1 MIRRFALASA
11 ILITA
16 GSAAPAMADFTNGTA
31 TSDINVSATVISSC
45 SISTTPL
52 AFGDYD
58 PLVTHATTDL
68 DATATVTTTC
78 SNGGGIKY
86 IRLGQGANA
95 TTGSTNLNPERRLK
109 NSGNGYINYNIYLD
123 SERILIWG
131 DDISSSLPV
140 FVTGSAQNTTIYG
153 RIPAGQAADATT
165 YSDTVVATVEW

>member
-16 GSAAPAMADFTNGTA
+16 GYAAPAMAGTA
-31 TSDINVSATVISSC
+31 TSDINVSATVISNC

-58 PLVTHATTDL
+58 PLVTHATTHL

-78 SNGGGIKY
+78 SNGRGTY

-95 TTGSTNLNPERRLK
+95 ATGSTNVSPGRRLK
-109 NSGNGYINYNIYLD
+109 NSGNGYINYNIYQN
-123 SERILIWG
+123 SARTTNWG
-131 DDISSSLPV
+131 NTVDTSPNV
-140 FVTGSAQNTTIYG
+140 TGTGSAQVTTIYG

>member
-16 GSAAPAMADFTNGTA
+16 GYAAPAMAGTA
-31 TSDINVSATVISSC
+31 TSNITVSTTVIHSC

-58 PLVTHATTDL
+58 PIVTHATTHL

-78 SNGGGIKY
+78 SNGGGTY

-95 TTGSTNLNPERRLK
+95 ATGSTNVSPERRLK
-109 NSGNGYINYNIYLD
+109 SSINEYINYNIYQN
-123 SERILIWG
+123 SGRTTIWG
-131 DDISSSLPV
+131 NTLDTSPNPMGN
-140 FVTGSAQNTTIYG
+140 GSAQVTTIYG
-153 RIPAGQAADATT
+153 RIPAGQTADDTT